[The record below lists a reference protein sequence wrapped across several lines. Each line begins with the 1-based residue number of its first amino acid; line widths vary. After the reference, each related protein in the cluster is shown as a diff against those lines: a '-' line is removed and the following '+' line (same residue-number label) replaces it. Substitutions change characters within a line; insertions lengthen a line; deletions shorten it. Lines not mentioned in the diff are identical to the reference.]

1 MSRATLAE
9 RRIGLRIDASLSAH
23 ARAGPRSNSCEVRF
37 SAPRN
42 SSFFPEI
49 RPANRFSSDLAPIG
63 RETYY
68 RGLIIGSNYLVEGR
82 GLMNKPQ
89 RWFRRCLL
97 IAAWGIGE
105 VAAQGAPISLA
116 PTWAVNE
123 YNNPAP
129 NGVHVTLTGQSASGY
144 TYSGTG
150 TGGLPGTTSPDS
162 RRRPK
167 VYQDFAAFNAGGIG
181 STLSLTYD
189 IKWNGNVN
197 PRTKTPRGDL
207 ALSVRLR
214 TEAKALAWE
223 PTSISAIWRAP
234 CFMNFSPIHQ

>member
-1 MSRATLAE
+1 
-9 RRIGLRIDASLSAH
+9 
-23 ARAGPRSNSCEVRF
+23 
-37 SAPRN
+37 
-42 SSFFPEI
+42 
-49 RPANRFSSDLAPIG
+49 
-63 RETYY
+63 
-68 RGLIIGSNYLVEGR
+68 
-82 GLMNKPQ
+82 MNKPQ

-97 IAAWGIGE
+97 IAAWGICE

-116 PTWAVNE
+116 PTWSVNE

-144 TYSGTG
+144 NYSGTG

-197 PRTKTPRGDL
+197 PTNQNAAWRFGFISSTANAGKGVSLGADFDIGNL
-207 ALSVRLR
+207 AGTVFYEFFTDTSV
-214 TEAKALAWE
+214 TSGEAGSGSWTAHL
-223 PTSISAIWRAP
+223 
-234 CFMNFSPIHQ
+234 PIH